1 MRALQASGY
10 EQLEYGVSQVGRW
23 GGEGECQRFK
33 QQLKESNQRIN

>member
-10 EQLEYGVSQVGRW
+10 EQLEYGVSQVGKW
-23 GGEGECQRFK
+23 GGGCQRFK